1 MKRYLSVILVAL
13 IALSVLVPSAV
24 LAEAAAG
31 EKIQLRFFHRW
42 PNEPKGPYMD
52 EVIRK
57 FEEANPNI
65 DIVLIDPVLN
75 DSYKEKIRVLV
86 GSSDIPDVFMS
97 WSGSFGQ
104 NLVKSNRVRP
114 LDDMIAA
121 NPEWASQIVSS
132 QWGPFNYDGKQYG
145 IPWSM
150 DGKVFYYNKTTF
162 DKLGLQTPNTWEE
175 FITVLKTLQEN
186 GYPYPISAGFSA
198 EWAVSHYLGAMVQ
211 RMVDPEV
218 VAKDYALEGDF
229 TDQGYVDTLNSF
241 LELSNYMNPDPNS
254 VDHTYARNA
263 FIDGESAICFMQL
276 AEIKYV
282 ADGADFEYSFFD
294 MPSLPNGKGDPDEL
308 EGAPEGM
315 MISAETKYP
324 EAAEAFVRFF
334 INEENGALMTK
345 MTGELSCVIGAVN
358 EDSISSPMQLE
369 AVDLILKASGTTL
382 WQDNAVD
389 ATVAS
394 AFMKGGQL
402 LLTGDKTAEQVMQ
415 DVQAALVQAKQK

>member
-1 MKRYLSVILVAL
+1 MKRKLSLVLA
-13 IALSVLVPSAV
+13 VMLVMTSIAV
-24 LAEAAAG
+24 LPLAFAE

-52 EVIRK
+52 EVIQK

-97 WSGSFGQ
+97 WSGSFGA

-121 NPEWASQIVSS
+121 NKEWADQIVPS
-132 QWGPFNYDGKQYG
+132 QWGPFQYDGKQYG

-150 DGKVFYYNKTTF
+150 DGKVFFYNKDVF
-162 DKLGLQTPNTWEE
+162 AKLNLETPNTWEE
-175 FITVLKTLQEN
+175 FINVLETLKKN
-186 GYPYPISAGFSA
+186 GYDAPISAGFSA
-198 EWAVSHYLGAMVQ
+198 EWAVSHYLGSMVQ
-211 RMVDPEV
+211 RMVDPATV
-218 VAKDYALEGDF
+218 KKDYALEGDF
-229 TDQGYVDTLNSF
+229 TDPGYVDTLNCF
-241 LELSNYMNPDPNS
+241 KELAKYMNPDPNS
-254 VDHTYARNA
+254 VDHSYARNE
-263 FIDGESAICFMQL
+263 FIDGESVMCYMQL
-276 AEIKYV
+276 AEIKYL
-282 ADGADFEYSFFD
+282 ADGANFEYSFFD
-294 MPSLPNGKGDPDEL
+294 MPSLPDGKGDPDEL

-315 MISAETKYP
+315 MISAECKHP

-334 INEENGALMTK
+334 ISPENGALMTK
-345 MTGELSCVIGAVN
+345 RTGELSCVIGAVN
-358 EDSISSPMQLE
+358 ENSISSPKQLE

-402 LLTGDKTAEQVMQ
+402 LLAGTKTAEQVME
-415 DVQAALVQAKQK
+415 DVQAALKQAQQK

>member
-1 MKRYLSVILVAL
+1 
-13 IALSVLVPSAV
+13 
-24 LAEAAAG
+24 
-31 EKIQLRFFHRW
+31 
-42 PNEPKGPYMD
+42 MD

-86 GSSDIPDVFMS
+86 GSADIPDVFMS
-97 WSGSFGQ
+97 WSGSFGA
-104 NLVKSNRVRP
+104 NLVKSGRVMP
-114 LDDMIAA
+114 MDDMIAA
-121 NPEWASQIVSS
+121 NKEWADKIVAS
-132 QWGPFNYDGKQYG
+132 QWGPFQYDGKQYG

-150 DGKVFYYNKTTF
+150 DGKVFYYNKTVF
-162 DKLGLQTPNTWEE
+162 DELGLTAPDTWDE
-175 FITVLKTLQEN
+175 FVAVLEALQAG
-186 GYPYPISAGFSA
+186 GYEHPISAGFSA

-229 TDQGYVDTLNSF
+229 KDQGYIDTLNVF
-241 LELSNYMNPDPNS
+241 KELSNYMNPDPNS
-254 VDHTYARNA
+254 VDHTYARNE
-263 FIDGESAICFMQL
+263 FIDGESVICFMQL
-276 AEIKYV
+276 AEIKNL

-294 MPSLPNGKGDPDEL
+294 MPALPNGKGDPDEL

-324 EAAEAFVRFF
+324 EAAAAFVRFF
-334 INEENGALMTK
+334 VSEENGALMTK
-345 MTGELSCVIGAVN
+345 MTGELSCVEGAVN
-358 EDSISSPMQLE
+358 ENSVSSPMQLE
-369 AVDLILKASGTTL
+369 AVELIKKASGTTL

-402 LLTGDKTAEQVMQ
+402 LLTGDKTAEQVME
-415 DVQAALVQAKQK
+415 DVQAALEQAKQK

>member
-1 MKRYLSVILVAL
+1 MKKLLSFALVL
-13 IALSVLVPSAV
+13 AV
-24 LAEAAAG
+24 LLSMAVLPAAAE
-31 EKIQLRFFHRW
+31 EKVTLRFFHRW

-97 WSGSFGQ
+97 WSGSFGA
-104 NLVKSNRVRP
+104 NLVKSGRVMP

-121 NPEWASQIVSS
+121 NPEWADLIVDS
-132 QWGPFNYDGKQYG
+132 QWGPFQYDGKQYG

-150 DGKVFYYNKTTF
+150 DGKVFYYNKTVF
-162 DKLGLQTPNTWEE
+162 DELGLTPPDTWEE
-175 FITVLKTLQEN
+175 FIAVLDALQAAGHE
-186 GYPYPISAGFSA
+186 YPISAGFSA

-211 RMVDPEV
+211 RMVDPAV

-229 TDQGYVDTLNSF
+229 TDQGYIDTLNVF
-241 LELSNYMNPDPNS
+241 KGLSKYMNPDPSS
-254 VDHTYARNA
+254 VDHTYARNE
-263 FIDGESAICFMQL
+263 FIDEQSVLCLMQL

-282 ADGADFEYSFFD
+282 ADGAEFEYSFFD
-294 MPSLPNGKGDPDEL
+294 MPALPDGKGDPNEL

-315 MISAETKYP
+315 MISSETKYP
-324 EAAEAFVRFF
+324 EEAAAFVRFF
-334 INEENGALMTK
+334 INPENGALMTK
-345 MTGELSCVIGAVN
+345 MTGELSCVEGAVN
-358 EDSISSPMQLE
+358 EESISSPMQLE
-369 AVDLILKASGTTL
+369 AVELIKKASGTTL

-389 ATVAS
+389 ATIAS

-402 LLTGDKTAEQVMQ
+402 LLTGDKTAEQVME

>member
-1 MKRYLSVILVAL
+1 MKKLLSV
-13 IALSVLVPSAV
+13 VLVLAV
-24 LAEAAAG
+24 LLSTAVLPAIAE
-31 EKIQLRFFHRW
+31 EKITLHFFHRW

-57 FEEANPNI
+57 FEEQNPNI

-97 WSGSFGQ
+97 WSGSFGA
-104 NLVKSNRVRP
+104 NLVKSGRVMP

-121 NPEWASQIVSS
+121 NKEWADKIVDS
-132 QWGPFNYDGKQYG
+132 QWGPFQYDGKQYG

-150 DGKVFYYNKTTF
+150 DGKVFYYNKTVF
-162 DKLGLQTPNTWEE
+162 DDLGLETPDTWEE
-175 FITVLKTLQEN
+175 FIVVLDALKTA
-186 GYPYPISAGFSA
+186 GYEYPISAGFSA

-211 RMVDPEV
+211 RMVDPAV

-229 TDQGYVDTLNSF
+229 KDQGYIDTLNVF
-241 LELSNYMNPDPNS
+241 KDLSKYMNPDPNS

-263 FIDGESAICFMQL
+263 FIDGEGVLCLMQL
-276 AEIKYV
+276 AEIKYL

-294 MPSLPNGKGDPDEL
+294 MPALPNGKGDPDEL

-324 EAAEAFVRFF
+324 EEAAAFVRFF

-345 MTGELSCVIGAVN
+345 MTGELSCVEGAVN
-358 EDSISSPMQLE
+358 EDSISSPMQLK
-369 AVDLILKASGTTL
+369 AVELIKKASGTTL

-402 LLTGDKTAEQVMQ
+402 LLTGDKTAEQVME
-415 DVQAALVQAKQK
+415 DVQAALEQAKQK